1 MIKIGTDIC
10 SIQRVSQA
18 YARFGVRFLR
28 RVLTEREIDY
38 VLSQPAHVPGR
49 LAGRF
54 AAKEAAAKALGTGWR
69 GIDWKEFEI
78 MNAPS
83 GQPRLTLSG
92 RAAVVAARQGLT
104 AWEVSVSHE
113 REFAIACVLAYGSD
127 RDREH
132 ENTGKNL

>member
-1 MIKIGTDIC
+1 MIRIGTDIC

-18 YARFGVRFLR
+18 YARFGARFLR
-28 RVLTEREIDY
+28 RVLTQREIEY
-38 VLSQPAHVPGR
+38 VLSRPAHVAAR

-69 GIDWKEFEI
+69 GVDWKEFEI
-78 MNAPS
+78 LNAPS

-92 RAAVVAARQGLT
+92 RAAAAAERQGLT

-113 REFAIACVLAYGSD
+113 REFATACVLAYGSE
-127 RDREH
+127 RDQEH
-132 ENTGKNL
+132 ESTGKKL